1 VHFKDEQPLVFAA
14 LYDSWEDA
22 EGEVLYTFTILTTR
36 VSKQLEWLHGE
47 HTFFNKEL
55 LIAALECHGYFSH

>member
-1 VHFKDEQPLVFAA
+1 VFA
-14 LYDSWEDA
+14 
-22 EGEVLYTFTILTTR
+22 GEVLYTFTILTTR

-55 LIAALECHGYFSH
+55 LIAALECRGYISLIDVLRIF